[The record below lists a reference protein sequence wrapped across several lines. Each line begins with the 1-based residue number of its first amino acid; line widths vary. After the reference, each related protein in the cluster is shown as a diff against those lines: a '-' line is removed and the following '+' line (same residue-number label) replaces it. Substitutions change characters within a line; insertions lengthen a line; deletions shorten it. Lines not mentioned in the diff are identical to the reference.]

1 MKTVKH
7 IYRVSPNGSL
17 DHPRTLPAPLCGG
30 RLEPQLTH
38 RGDQVGLLHGL
49 RDVRGEETVRPHRV
63 GAAVCTNSKYR
74 RVRVLVVGGFDIPC
88 GAFAIN

>member
-49 RDVRGEETVRPHRV
+49 RDV
-63 GAAVCTNSKYR
+63 
-74 RVRVLVVGGFDIPC
+74 
-88 GAFAIN
+88 